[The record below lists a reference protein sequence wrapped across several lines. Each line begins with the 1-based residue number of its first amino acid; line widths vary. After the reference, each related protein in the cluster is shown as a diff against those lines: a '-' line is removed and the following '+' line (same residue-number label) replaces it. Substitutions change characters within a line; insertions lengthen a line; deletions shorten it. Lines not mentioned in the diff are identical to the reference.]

1 MKNFNMHSAFT
12 RPFRA
17 LCLIAV
23 VAIAAGCSSFR
34 LGYNNGDTL
43 MYWWLN
49 SYLDFDSSQSPTI
62 KKDIRKIFQ
71 WHRKSELDDY
81 GRLLTKVQGQ
91 LAGSPSQADLV
102 TDYREA
108 MVLSMRVA
116 NYAVPEMARMA
127 RSAKPEQI
135 AHMEEKFASTN
146 ETWRKKYLSG
156 DTGKRNKVRYKKS
169 MQQLELW
176 FGDFSNEQEAAL
188 RKASDARPLNNEIW
202 FEERV
207 RRQKAILAGL
217 RKIQQEKLSQEAAQA
232 LIQNLIKDM
241 FNRFEAP
248 ERKAFFDASLTGT
261 NEMVLTA
268 IRIATPEQKQHAQK
282 RMQGWIDD
290 FNELAANA
298 GK

>member
-1 MKNFNMHSAFT
+1 MKNFNMHSPT
-12 RPFRA
+12 IRRFRA
-17 LCLIAV
+17 FCLIAV
-23 VAIAAGCSSFR
+23 VVLAAGCSSFR

-49 SYLDFDSSQSPTI
+49 SYLDFDSDQSGTV
-62 KKDIRKIFQ
+62 KKDIAKIFQ

-81 GRLLTKVQGQ
+81 GRLLAKAKSQ
-91 LAGSPSQADLV
+91 LAGRPTQADLL

-116 NYAVPEMARMA
+116 NYAIPEMARMA
-127 RSAKPEQI
+127 RSAKPAQI
-135 AHMEEKFASTN
+135 ANMEEKFASTN
-146 ETWRKKYLSG
+146 ETYRKKFLSG
-156 DTGKRNKVRYKKS
+156 DVEKRQKVRYKKS

-176 FGDFSNEQEAAL
+176 FGSFSNDQEAAL
-188 RKASDARPLNNEIW
+188 RKASDARPLNNEFW

-207 RRQKAILAGL
+207 RRQKAILAAL
-217 RKIQQEKLSQEAAQA
+217 RKIQGEKLSQEASQA

-241 FNRFEAP
+241 FERFEAP
-248 ERKAFFDASLTGT
+248 DRKPFFDASIAGT

-268 IRIATPEQKQHAQK
+268 IRIATPEQKAHAQK

-290 FNELAANA
+290 FNELAAA
-298 GK
+298 VK